1 MDFELSKDQ
10 DLLRKSARE
19 FLSKECPKDRT
30 RELMADKKGYDTK
43 MWKKMAQLGFIG
55 LAIEEEYGGAGGNFL
70 ELALFMEEVGRN
82 IVPSPY
88 FTTVGLCASAIAEF
102 GTEDQKQVALTKIA
116 TKGEIWTLA
125 LNEKK
130 GDWDSNEI
138 RLSAQADGDG
148 YRINGTKLF
157 VPYANVAKKFLV
169 AARTSQSDNPE
180 DGITL
185 FIVDAKSDGIE
196 IEVIPTAARDMK
208 CEVRFNNVKAGRDDV
223 LGEVNGGVHILD
235 YVLQFGA
242 VLKSAEMSGGVQEA
256 LKIATNYAKQ
266 RYQFDKPIGS
276 FQSLQHRLVRMLTE
290 VDGLKNLVYEAAWN
304 MSEGRP
310 DRMLNSLVKVKAN
323 KTYHRVC
330 YDAVYLHGAI
340 GWTAEMDISLY
351 LLRAKANENDCG
363 GTDFHNER
371 VAMELEQ
378 YKPDFLS
385 LMQ

>member
-1 MDFELSKDQ
+1 
-10 DLLRKSARE
+10 
-19 FLSKECPKDRT
+19 
-30 RELMADKKGYDTK
+30 
-43 MWKKMAQLGFIG
+43 
-55 LAIEEEYGGAGGNFL
+55 
-70 ELALFMEEVGRN
+70 
-82 IVPSPY
+82 
-88 FTTVGLCASAIAEF
+88 
-102 GTEDQKQVALTKIA
+102 
-116 TKGEIWTLA
+116 
-125 LNEKK
+125 
-130 GDWDSNEI
+130 
-138 RLSAQADGDG
+138 
-148 YRINGTKLF
+148 
-157 VPYANVAKKFLV
+157 V

-208 CEVRFNNVKAGRDDV
+208 CEVRFNNVKAGKDDV

-363 GTDFHNER
+363 GTDFHSER
-371 VAMELEQ
+371 IAVELEK
-378 YKPDFLS
+378 YEPDHLS
-385 LMQ
+385 L